1 MAGTALP
8 PREFAAALGALSG
21 RLVGLARVAS
31 EGLIDGM
38 ESIAAAAVERLKER
52 TPRSPDDGED
62 PADHIADGWTVQTP
76 PVTRPGMFEL
86 DVVNVNPRAHD
97 PIAIKGGGE
106 TTLLTILEYGS
117 KPHEIVPVNAQ
128 ALHFF
133 SRGGGEIFAAH
144 VEHPGTEPYAM
155 VAMTATEVALDMK
168 KLIDATR
175 RELALRYIGRTS

>member
-21 RLVGLARVAS
+21 RLRGLAKVAS
-31 EGLIDGM
+31 DGLIDGM
-38 ESIAAAAVERLKER
+38 ESIAAQAVERLKER
-52 TPRSPDDGED
+52 TPRSPDDDEG
-62 PADHIADGWTVQTP
+62 PTDHIADGWTVRAPDT
-76 PVTRPGMFEL
+76 TRPGMFEL
-86 DVVNVNPRAHD
+86 EVVNVNPRANE

-106 TTLLTILEYGS
+106 TTLLTILEHGS

-128 ALHFF
+128 ALHFV
-133 SRGGGEIFAAH
+133 SRAGGEIFATH

-155 VAMTATEVALDMK
+155 VALTAAEVSVDIK

-175 RELALRYIGRTS
+175 RGLTLRQIGRTA